1 MVCTVVHGIFARC
14 AVVLGVRFV
23 WCAVVYGM
31 FTRFSVVHGV
41 RYPVVAV
48 RSGINGVRCGAW
60 CAQKLICG
68 ALWWLSYLNV
78 YFVCFCVSLVGRVGV
93 LSLFSASPAQFT
105 QLKHCA
111 NVICAKIRRNRIFA
125 AKTLFFEKKS
135 AQKKRCP
142 FRFFSRK
149 NGQNL
154 ITSQILAVFPEP
166 KGTNSTPPASLN
178 TAPCQ

>member
-1 MVCTVVHGIFARC
+1 VCAVVHGIFARC
-14 AVVLGVRFV
+14 AVVHGVRFM
-23 WCAVVYGM
+23 WCAVVHGV
-31 FTRFSVVHGV
+31 FTRFSMV
-41 RYPVVAV
+41 RGAWCAVVAV

-60 CAQKLICG
+60 CAQKSICG

-78 YFVCFCVSLVGRVGV
+78 YFVWFCVPSVGRVGV

-105 QLKHCA
+105 QLKHCV

-142 FRFFSRK
+142 FRFFRK

-154 ITSQILAVFPEP
+154 ITSQVLAVFPEP

-178 TAPCQ
+178 TAPCL

>member
-1 MVCTVVHGIFARC
+1 VVH
-14 AVVLGVRFV
+14 GVRFV
-23 WCAVVYGM
+23 WCAVVNGM
-31 FTRFSVVHGV
+31 FTRCAVVDGV
-41 RYPVVAV
+41 RCAVVAV

-60 CAQKLICG
+60 CSQKSICG

-78 YFVCFCVSLVGRVGV
+78 YFVCFCVSSVGRVGV
-93 LSLFSASPAQFT
+93 LSHFSASPAQFT
-105 QLKHCA
+105 QLKHCV
-111 NVICAKIRRNRIFA
+111 NVICAKIRRNRIFVE
-125 AKTLFFEKKS
+125 KTLFFEKKS

-149 NGQNL
+149 NGYNL

-178 TAPCQ
+178 TASCL

>member
-1 MVCTVVHGIFARC
+1 
-14 AVVLGVRFV
+14 
-23 WCAVVYGM
+23 
-31 FTRFSVVHGV
+31 
-41 RYPVVAV
+41 
-48 RSGINGVRCGAW
+48 
-60 CAQKLICG
+60 LICG

-78 YFVCFCVSLVGRVGV
+78 YFVCFCVSSVGRVGV

-142 FRFFSRK
+142 FRFFSGTERDEFYTPCK
-149 NGQNL
+149 PEYSSLSAIFAFVLSFCVYPPQRDHLWQNIPL
-154 ITSQILAVFPEP
+154 HSFARN
-166 KGTNSTPPASLN
+166 K
-178 TAPCQ
+178 